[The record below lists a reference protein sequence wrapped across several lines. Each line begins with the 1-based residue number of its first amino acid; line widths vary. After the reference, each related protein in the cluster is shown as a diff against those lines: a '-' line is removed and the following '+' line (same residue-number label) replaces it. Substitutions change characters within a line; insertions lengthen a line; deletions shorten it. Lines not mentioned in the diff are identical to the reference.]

1 MTRAR
6 STLVS
11 ASDTP
16 YYHCIGRCV
25 RRAFLCGK
33 DPVSG
38 KSFEHRKL
46 RILQRLKW
54 LTDVFAIDLCAYAL
68 MSNHYHLVVRLAP
81 ERAAVMSDRE
91 VIERWPG
98 VRGHPPPNFLLR
110 CGSSSC

>member
-1 MTRAR
+1 LCIVGKDADALLGESRMTRPR

-38 KSFEHRKL
+38 KSFEHRKP
-46 RILQRLKW
+46 RILERLA
-54 LTDVFAIDLCAYAL
+54 LLAEVFAIDLCA
-68 MSNHYHLVVRLAP
+68 
-81 ERAAVMSDRE
+81 
-91 VIERWPG
+91 
-98 VRGHPPPNFLLR
+98 
-110 CGSSSC
+110 CGQ